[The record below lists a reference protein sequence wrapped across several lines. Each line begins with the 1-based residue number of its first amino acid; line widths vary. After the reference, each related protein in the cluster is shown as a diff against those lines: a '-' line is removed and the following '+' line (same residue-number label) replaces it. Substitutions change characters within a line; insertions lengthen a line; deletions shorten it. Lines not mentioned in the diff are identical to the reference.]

1 MVLARVRST
10 SRRFFLGWLS
20 RALAVCRPPPADR
33 RPPCAASHVRY
44 ARPPARLRACLPA
57 CPPPAAAVSGLRV
70 VSAGSRGWRVV
81 ATGDWGG
88 ARGSGLG
95 CGGGGCRARGR
106 QRCER
111 YGAGV
116 GLGWL
121 GRAPTA
127 FSLRSAFGAPFSHRV
142 FAFRCCLCFRHSY
155 LTHPRPRGMRIN
167 ALKATVLAT
176 LNCVTL
182 VCEK

>member
-1 MVLARVRST
+1 MGV
-10 SRRFFLGWLS
+10 
-20 RALAVCRPPPADR
+20 
-33 RPPCAASHVRY
+33 
-44 ARPPARLRACLPA
+44 
-57 CPPPAAAVSGLRV
+57 
-70 VSAGSRGWRVV
+70 
-81 ATGDWGG
+81 WGG
-88 ARGSGLG
+88 ARGGGLG
-95 CGGGGCRARGR
+95 CGGEGVSGAGQ

-116 GLGWL
+116 GLKWL

-167 ALKATVLAT
+167 ALKATVLAS

-182 VCEK
+182 VL